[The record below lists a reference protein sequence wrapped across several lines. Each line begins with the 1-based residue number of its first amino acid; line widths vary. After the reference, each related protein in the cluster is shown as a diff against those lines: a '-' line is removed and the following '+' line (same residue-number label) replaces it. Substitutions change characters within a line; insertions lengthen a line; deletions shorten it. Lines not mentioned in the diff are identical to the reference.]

1 MDCGSNEQLDTVFY
15 LLSYCSQKHCEFAG
29 CSRCSAMCMGTSESP
44 GRRGRCVESVAD
56 VARAAL
62 SRLLAAQT
70 MNSMG
75 RGDAGRLFQGVKP
88 KLDLKV
94 QLDHLR
100 LGREGLQAEE
110 RVCA

>member
-1 MDCGSNEQLDTVFY
+1 M
-15 LLSYCSQKHCEFAG
+15 
-29 CSRCSAMCMGTSESP
+29 
-44 GRRGRCVESVAD
+44 ESVAD

-94 QLDHLR
+94 QLEHLR